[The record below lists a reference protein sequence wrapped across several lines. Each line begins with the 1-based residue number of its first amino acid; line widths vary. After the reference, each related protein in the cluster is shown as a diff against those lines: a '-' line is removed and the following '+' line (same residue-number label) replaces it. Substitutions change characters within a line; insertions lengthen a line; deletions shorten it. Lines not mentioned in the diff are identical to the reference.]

1 MGGALKDARRRV
13 ASTVA
18 GWHRRIVPRGRIQ
31 SPEARL
37 AARPTPC
44 SRPPH
49 GPGAHGPRITQR
61 GSRGRADTTGYSLV
75 IK

>member
-1 MGGALKDARRRV
+1 MGRALNDARHR
-13 ASTVA
+13 AAATVA
-18 GWHRRIVPRGRIQ
+18 GWHRRIVPRRGIH
-31 SPEARL
+31 SPGARL

-49 GPGAHGPRITQR
+49 GPGAPGPRITR
-61 GSRGRADTTGYSLV
+61 RSSRGRADTTGYPLV